1 MSKRVDA
8 IISCGPKVKEIHE
21 AIGYSGK
28 QHRVIV
34 NGINTDQYQPSTKRQ
49 YFVEQFDIIN
59 QPILLHVGR
68 WDPLK
73 DYENLMA
80 SVKKLRQQRQ
90 DFYLFLVGFEI
101 DDANRDLLQLIE
113 SAQLEEVT
121 FLLGSREDI
130 PQLMAAADVFV
141 LSSVGEG
148 LPNVLVEALAS
159 GTCCVT
165 TNVGDCAY
173 LVGNSGEVVAAKDA
187 EALASG
193 INTALNYSSRQYA
206 QKASLGR
213 EHVLANF
220 QIQQVVA
227 QYQSLYPAIL
237 KESPS

>member
-1 MSKRVDA
+1 M
-8 IISCGPKVKEIHE
+8 
-21 AIGYSGK
+21 
-28 QHRVIV
+28 
-34 NGINTDQYQPSTKRQ
+34 KRQ
-49 YFVEQFDIIN
+49 YFVERFDIVN

-73 DYENLMA
+73 DYANLMA
-80 SVKKLRQQRQ
+80 SLNHLRQQRQ
-90 DFYLFLVGFEI
+90 DFYLFLVGYEI
-101 DDANRDLLQLIE
+101 DHSNRELLQMIKD
-113 SAQLEEVT
+113 AQLEPVT
-121 FLLGSREDI
+121 FLLGSREDM

-193 INTALNYSSRQYA
+193 INTALNYSSQQYA
-206 QKASLGR
+206 QKR
-213 EHVLANF
+213 VL
-220 QIQQVVA
+220 VVNMF
-227 QYQSLYPAIL
+227 
-237 KESPS
+237 